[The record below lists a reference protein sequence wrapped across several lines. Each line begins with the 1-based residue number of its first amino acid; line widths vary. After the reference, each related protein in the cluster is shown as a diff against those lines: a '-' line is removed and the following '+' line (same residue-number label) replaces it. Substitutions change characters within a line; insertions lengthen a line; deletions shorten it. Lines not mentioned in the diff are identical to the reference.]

1 MVAEFFVVAIAT
13 NSANKIVWVESR
25 AKESENSMK
34 KMPFPRRRVVITGI
48 GAVTPI
54 GNTMNDTWNGIIES
68 RKAVRSVE
76 VFDAQNFP
84 CDFAYQV
91 QDFKLDTEGFPTP
104 DHQKYLNRAGQFGWN
119 AAREALAQAKMLG
132 NKTIDY
138 DRVALCLGVGVG
150 SPDLNWYGDVY
161 MQNKFDQ
168 DETTYYHRQYYPTTL
183 TTVLSSMLGARGGN
197 VTIHTACASSGQA
210 LGEAY
215 DMVASGD
222 CDAVL
227 TGGAD
232 SMINPFQMAGFC
244 LLGALSSR
252 KNDPSTASRPFD
264 ADREGFVLGEG
275 ACMFVFEDYEHAK
288 KRGAHIIGEV
298 CGYGVTESAY
308 RITDLHPE
316 GRGTIEAM
324 QMALNDA
331 DIDPSQVG
339 YINAHG
345 TSTMLNDRVESLA
358 ISKVFPKVDCNVV
371 VSSTKSMTGHLISA
385 AGALEFAVSVYAL
398 QRRVI
403 PPSVNLFQQ
412 DEACDITVAKCEPQP
427 LKAEYA
433 LSNSI
438 GFGGSNTSVIARRF
452 QP

>member
-1 MVAEFFVVAIAT
+1 
-13 NSANKIVWVESR
+13 
-25 AKESENSMK
+25 MK
-34 KMPFPRRRVVITGI
+34 HLPSHRRRVVITGI

-54 GNTMNDTWNGIIES
+54 GNTMNDTWNGIIEG
-68 RKAVRSVE
+68 RKVVRAVE
-76 VFDAQNFP
+76 MFDAQNFP

-91 QDFKLDTEGFPTP
+91 EDFTLDQTGLTAN

-119 AAREALAQAKMLG
+119 AAREALTQAKFID
-132 NKTIDY
+132 NKTIDM

-150 SPDLNWYGDVY
+150 SPDLKWYGDVY
-161 MQNKFDQ
+161 LQQKFEQ
-168 DETTYYHRQYYPTTL
+168 DEATYYHRMYYPTTL
-183 TTVLSSMLGARGGN
+183 TTVLSSMLGAKGGN

-210 LGEAY
+210 LGEAF

-222 CDAVL
+222 YDAVL

-252 KNDPSTASRPFD
+252 KNSPSTASRPFD

-275 ACMFVFEDYEHAK
+275 ACMFVFEEYEHAK
-288 KRGAHIIGEV
+288 KRGATIIGEV

-324 QMALNDA
+324 EMALNDA
-331 DIDPSQVG
+331 AIAPSEVG

-358 ISKVFPKVDCNVV
+358 ISKVFPKANCKTV

-398 QRRVI
+398 QKQVI

-412 DEACDITVAKCEPQP
+412 DELCDVTLAKCDPQP
-427 LKAEYA
+427 FSAQYA

-438 GFGGSNTSVIARRF
+438 GFGGSNTSVIARRY

>member
-1 MVAEFFVVAIAT
+1 
-13 NSANKIVWVESR
+13 
-25 AKESENSMK
+25 MK
-34 KMPFPRRRVVITGI
+34 LDHKLQPSRRRVVITGI

-54 GNTMNDTWNGIIES
+54 GNTMNDTWNGIIEG
-68 RKAVRSVE
+68 RKAVRPVE
-76 VFDAQNFP
+76 IFNAKDFP

-91 QDFKLDTEGFPTP
+91 EGFSLDPEGFLAE
-104 DHQKYLNRAGQFGWN
+104 DHQKFLNRAGQFGWN
-119 AAREALAQAKMLG
+119 AAREALAQSKLL
-132 NKTIDY
+132 NKNEDNSVDL
-138 DRVALCLGVGVG
+138 DRLALCLGVGVG
-150 SPDLNWYGDVY
+150 SPDLNWYGNVY
-161 MQNKFDQ
+161 LQDKFAN
-168 DETTYYHRQYYPTTL
+168 DEMTLYHRHNFPTTL
-183 TTVLSSMLGARGGN
+183 TTVLASMMGARGGN
-197 VTIHTACASSGQA
+197 ATIHTACASSGQA
-210 LGEAY
+210 LGEAF
-215 DMVASGD
+215 DMIACGD
-222 CDAVL
+222 YDAVL

-252 KNDPSTASRPFD
+252 KNDPDHASRPFD

-288 KRGAHIIGEV
+288 RRGAQILGEI

-324 QMALNDA
+324 EMALQDA
-331 DIDPSQVG
+331 GIASRQVG

-358 ISKVFPKVDCNVV
+358 ISKVFPKSECRTI

-385 AGALEFAVSVYAL
+385 AGAIEFAVSVYAL
-398 QRRVI
+398 QKQVI

-412 DEACDITVAKCEPQP
+412 DPHCEVLLAKNEPEEFS
-427 LKAEYA
+427 AEYA

-438 GFGGSNTSVIARRF
+438 GFGGSNTSVIARRYC
-452 QP
+452 P

>member
-1 MVAEFFVVAIAT
+1 MKASILHSTPAR
-13 NSANKIVWVESR
+13 ANK
-25 AKESENSMK
+25 
-34 KMPFPRRRVVITGI
+34 RRVVITGI
-48 GAVTPI
+48 GAVTPV
-54 GNTMNDTWNGIIES
+54 GNTMNDTWNGIMEGRKGVS
-68 RKAVRSVE
+68 RLNI
-76 VFDAQNFP
+76 FDASQFP

-91 QDFKLDTEGFPTP
+91 SEFKLDTEGFVSP
-104 DHQKYLNRAGQFGWN
+104 DHIKFLNRAGQFGWN
-119 AAREALAQAKMLG
+119 AAREALAQARLLA
-132 NKTIDY
+132 NQTIDR

-150 SPDLNWYGDVY
+150 SPDLKWYGDTY
-161 MQNKFDQ
+161 IPEKFAG
-168 DETTYYHRQYYPTTL
+168 DEHTPYHRQHYPMTL
-183 TTVLSSMLGARGGN
+183 TTVLASMMGARGGN
-197 VTIHTACASSGQA
+197 ATIHTACASSGQA

-215 DMVASGD
+215 EMVASGD
-222 CDAVL
+222 YDAVL

-252 KNDPSTASRPFD
+252 KNDPEHASRPFD

-288 KRGAHIIGEV
+288 ARGANILGEV

-324 QMALNDA
+324 EMALSDA
-331 DIDPSQVG
+331 GIRASDVG

-345 TSTMLNDRVESLA
+345 TSTQLNDRVESLA
-358 ISKVFPKVDCNVV
+358 ISKVFPKETV

-385 AGALEFAVSVYAL
+385 AGALEFAVAVHAL
-398 QRRVI
+398 QKQVI

-412 DEACDITVAKCEPQP
+412 DPTCDITVAGKEPSP
-427 LKAEYA
+427 MKANYA

-452 QP
+452 PS

>member
-1 MVAEFFVVAIAT
+1 MKT
-13 NSANKIVWVESR
+13 MPSR
-25 AKESENSMK
+25 
-34 KMPFPRRRVVITGI
+34 PHRRRVVITGV

-54 GNTMNDTWNGIIES
+54 GNNMNDTWNGIIEG
-68 RKAVRSVE
+68 RKAVRQVE
-76 VFDAQNFP
+76 IFDAKNFP

-91 QDFKLDTEGFPTP
+91 QDFALDPCGFLAPE
-104 DHQKYLNRAGQFGWN
+104 HRRFLNRAGQFGWN
-119 AAREALAQAKMLG
+119 AAREALIQSHILD
-132 NKTIDY
+132 NESIDF

-150 SPDLNWYGDVY
+150 SPDMKWYGDVY
-161 MQNKFDQ
+161 LQNKFETD
-168 DETTYYHRQYYPTTL
+168 DETLYHFSNYPTTL
-183 TTVLSSMLGARGGN
+183 TTVLSSMLGAKGGN

-222 CDAVL
+222 YDAVL

-252 KNDPSTASRPFD
+252 KNDPSHASRPFD

-275 ACMFVFEDYEHAK
+275 ACMFVFQEYEHAK
-288 KRGAHIIGEV
+288 SRGADIIGEV

-324 QMALNDA
+324 EMALNDA
-331 DIDPSQVG
+331 EITPRQVG

-358 ISKVFPKVDCNVV
+358 ISKVFPKDQCNVV

-398 QRRVI
+398 QRQVI

-412 DEACDITVAKCEPQP
+412 DELCDVTLAKCEPQP
-427 LKAEYA
+427 LNSEYA

-438 GFGGSNTSVIARRF
+438 GFGGSNTSVIARRIT
-452 QP
+452 P